1 MQLEQAVLDAQAPV
15 RLQAQGLGC
24 HLVAAWA
31 AHSRQTARI
40 LDARLW
46 APLDVS
52 QPALQARLPSW
63 SPIVRQRLP
72 FPSRVLA
79 SPDPTV
85 CAVETAQAWA
95 ADWGADWGGLL
106 QPDAAALAATY

>member
-1 MQLEQAVLDAQAPV
+1 M
-15 RLQAQGLGC
+15 
-24 HLVAAWA
+24 AAWA
-31 AHSRQTARI
+31 AHSRQTARVI
-40 LDARLW
+40 DARLW

-63 SPIVRQRLP
+63 SPVVRQRLP

-79 SPDPTV
+79 SPDPAV

-95 ADWGADWGGLL
+95 TDWGADWGGLL
-106 QPDAAALAATY
+106 PLATAAHATTY